1 MFSKF
6 NKNINYKVDTNLYL
20 FLIVLLSLIICYL
33 QPKMIIP
40 LICIVGL
47 TYYFSRRNI
56 INKEIFFSSY
66 LDNIIRN
73 IERTNHFAVRKLDI
87 GMAVFSKDGKLQWKN
102 ELFGA
107 WVGKKNL
114 EGKKPEEILPLQ
126 PNAFELLSVHDGEQ
140 VI

>member
-6 NKNINYKVDTNLYL
+6 NKNINSKVDTNLYL

-56 INKEIFFSSY
+56 INKEIFF
-66 LDNIIRN
+66 
-73 IERTNHFAVRKLDI
+73 
-87 GMAVFSKDGKLQWKN
+87 Q
-102 ELFGA
+102 
-107 WVGKKNL
+107 
-114 EGKKPEEILPLQ
+114 
-126 PNAFELLSVHDGEQ
+126 
-140 VI
+140 